1 MVGHRHMVARLIV
14 AFRSAKAAH
23 PKRNF
28 RRVKGDYRSIHNRT
42 AIEVLISTT
51 IAAIIAIP
59 AWLAI
64 GTWWLG

>member
-1 MVGHRHMVARLIV
+1 M
-14 AFRSAKAAH
+14 
-23 PKRNF
+23 
-28 RRVKGDYRSIHNRT
+28 KGDYRSIHNRT